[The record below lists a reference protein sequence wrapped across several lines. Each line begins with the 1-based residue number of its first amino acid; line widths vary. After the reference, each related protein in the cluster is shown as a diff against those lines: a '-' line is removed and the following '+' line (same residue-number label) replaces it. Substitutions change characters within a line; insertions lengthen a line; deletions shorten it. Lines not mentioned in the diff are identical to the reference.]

1 MLFMRL
7 QDVRDWYVAVI
18 MDGNGRWAKSKNR
31 PRLFGHNAGMQAMK
45 QIVITASNL
54 GIKYLTV
61 YAFSTENWKRSTE
74 EVSGIF
80 KLIIKYVDSE
90 LKELI
95 KNNVRINILGDYN
108 MLPGDSVRAIDE
120 LLDKTR
126 DNDGL
131 VFNIALNY
139 GGRDEIVKAINE
151 IIIDRQALADEGI
164 SVDVTEDE
172 VSNHLYT
179 GVLHKNIPDPDLII
193 RTSGEERLSNFLIWQ
208 AAYSEMMFTDTLWPD
223 YSPEEFTAMIEKFSH
238 RKRRFGGREKEDK

>member
-1 MLFMRL
+1 MLEIGKL
-7 QDVRDWYVAVI
+7 PTHVAVI

-151 IIIDRQALADEGI
+151 IIIDRKALADEGI

-208 AAYSEMMFTDTLWPD
+208 AAYSEMMFNDTLWPD

>member
-1 MLFMRL
+1 MLEIGKL
-7 QDVRDWYVAVI
+7 PTHVAVI

-108 MLPGDSVRAIDE
+108 MLPGD
-120 LLDKTR
+120 
-126 DNDGL
+126 GL

-151 IIIDRQALADEGI
+151 IIIDRKALADEGI

>member
-1 MLFMRL
+1 MLEIGKL
-7 QDVRDWYVAVI
+7 PTHVDVI

>member
-1 MLFMRL
+1 MLEIGKL
-7 QDVRDWYVAVI
+7 PTHVAVI

-108 MLPGDSVRAIDE
+108 TLPGDSVRAIDE

-151 IIIDRQALADEGI
+151 IIIDRKALADEGI

>member
-1 MLFMRL
+1 MLEIDKL
-7 QDVRDWYVAVI
+7 PTHVAVI